1 MTTKSTCRHRS
12 RQMLLVAGLAVCATF
27 AANAADAGGVKL
39 KVTGVA
45 VLDEAQGDR
54 AKVKYLPPGRRGEVC
69 RTSHGLSEK
78 VGAQSCKSCLKLSR
92 HHAICGRASPL

>member
-1 MTTKSTCRHRS
+1 MVTRKVLYVKLAKTC
-12 RQMLLVAGLAVCATF
+12 LAAALAASITF
-27 AANAADAGGVKL
+27 AADAEDMSGVKL

-54 AKVKYLPPGRRGEVC
+54 AKVKYLPPGRRGEVR

-78 VGAQSCKSCLKLSR
+78 GGALSCKSCLKLSR
-92 HHAICGRASPL
+92 HHAICGRASP